1 MKGWST
7 LFTVLGVLSVIL
19 AVAFLSVGF
28 LVSAISCFF
37 FSSLCNRITDVLD
50 NQKKILCNQD
60 EILGNQDRLR
70 VMVSNLDK

>member
-19 AVAFLSVGF
+19 AVAFFSVAF

-37 FSSLCNRITDVLD
+37 FSGLCNRITDVLD
-50 NQKKILCNQD
+50 NQKKILSNQD

-70 VMVSNLDK
+70 VMISNLDK